1 MRKFLLCQRRSLY
14 SQALKSKFV
23 WNWGFLW
30 KLYKVNRAEDEME
43 HCLTHVLKVVADV
56 SIDNIFLFHCVLIVQ
71 MSLLIVI
78 LLLITF
84 SLLNQTFFCGNNT
97 YPVPPAGYKVLCGV
111 WHVTPILLSKSLQ
124 SVKKQNYKSSSWKLQ
139 QFLSSISS
147 HYGCCY
153 CSLSVT
159 CPRTC

>member
-1 MRKFLLCQRRSLY
+1 
-14 SQALKSKFV
+14 
-23 WNWGFLW
+23 
-30 KLYKVNRAEDEME
+30 ME

-111 WHVTPILLSKSLQ
+111 
-124 SVKKQNYKSSSWKLQ
+124 
-139 QFLSSISS
+139 
-147 HYGCCY
+147 
-153 CSLSVT
+153 
-159 CPRTC
+159 